1 MATVCIKLSGAL
13 GLNLNP
19 INIWEEEEEEVCVYD
34 TQGTI
39 QVCVRVC
46 INSVIIFY
54 TLGPVL
60 MKKESTSFTSC
71 KLFITFP
78 RLSYCWLFDLL
89 WFNENESYDHATD
102 MRRCVRTVRSE
113 IRTFLLIFKYLF
125 ILSFFFFFFF
135 LYLFVRTKLRYF
147 FQCLYASF
155 HQTYIS
161 RIPQVWDQIWKGKKK
176 ERETEERLTCSFC
189 SIVHCL
195 YVTSLNLSW
204 FMILIMLNP
213 LYKRSDFLLRRGWI
227 RSDTAP
233 RLTPSQDVK
242 GLKRGGWTRYVEGS
256 NSNGIW
262 NVIRMHN
269 WSIFTSALRLLDH
282 IVH

>member
-125 ILSFFFFFFF
+125 ILSFFFLFFFVF
-135 LYLFVRTKLRYF
+135 VCTHKTPVLLSVSVCEFSPDIYLEDSTSLRPNLEGKKKKRDRGTSYMFVLLDRALFVR
-147 FQCLYASF
+147 
-155 HQTYIS
+155 H
-161 RIPQVWDQIWKGKKK
+161 
-176 ERETEERLTCSFC
+176 
-189 SIVHCL
+189 
-195 YVTSLNLSW
+195 
-204 FMILIMLNP
+204 
-213 LYKRSDFLLRRGWI
+213 
-227 RSDTAP
+227 
-233 RLTPSQDVK
+233 
-242 GLKRGGWTRYVEGS
+242 
-256 NSNGIW
+256 
-262 NVIRMHN
+262 
-269 WSIFTSALRLLDH
+269 
-282 IVH
+282 

>member
-125 ILSFFFFFFF
+125 ILSFFFSFFFCI
-135 LYLFVRTKLRYF
+135 
-147 FQCLYASF
+147 CLYAQNSGTSF
-155 HQTYIS
+155 SVCMRVFTRHIS
-161 RIPQVWDQIWKGKKK
+161 RGFHKSETKFGREKKK
-176 ERETEERLTCSFC
+176 ERQRNVLHVRSARSCTVC
-189 SIVHCL
+189 
-195 YVTSLNLSW
+195 TSL
-204 FMILIMLNP
+204 
-213 LYKRSDFLLRRGWI
+213 
-227 RSDTAP
+227 
-233 RLTPSQDVK
+233 V
-242 GLKRGGWTRYVEGS
+242 
-256 NSNGIW
+256 
-262 NVIRMHN
+262 
-269 WSIFTSALRLLDH
+269 
-282 IVH
+282 